1 MTDQDDPQE
10 PVRATPEQMQ
20 RIARKLILPHA
31 IFVPTA
37 MAACVWFVLYGLG
50 GEGKKAAAEAQCE
63 ASRVVAARVAPLAKG
78 EFAALAVRADPK
90 PMPELA
96 FNAPQGPATL
106 ASFKGKTILL
116 NAWATWCVPCR
127 EEMPALDRLQGA
139 GGVTVVALN
148 VDTAKKERAKA
159 FLGEIGAKSLG
170 FYQDDDGKSFE
181 ALRRTGK
188 VLGLPTTFVI
198 GPDGCEIA
206 ALAGPAKW
214 DGAQSAELVK
224 ALAASP

>member
-1 MTDQDDPQE
+1 MIDPDEPQE
-10 PVRATPEQMQ
+10 PVRATPEQMRQ
-20 RIARKLILPHA
+20 IARKLILPHA

-50 GEGKKAAAEAQCE
+50 GEGKKSAAGQCE
-63 ASRVVAARVAPLAKG
+63 ASRAVAERIAPLAKG
-78 EFAALAVRADPK
+78 DLAALAVRSEPK
-90 PMPELA
+90 PMPELRFA
-96 FNAPQGPATL
+96 GPQGPMTL
-106 ASFKGKTILL
+106 ADFKGKTILL

-139 GGVTVVALN
+139 AANVTVVALN
-148 VDTAKKERAKA
+148 VDTAKKERARA
-159 FLGEIGAKSLG
+159 FLGEIGVKLG
-170 FYQDDDGKSFE
+170 FYQDSDGASFE
-181 ALRRTGK
+181 ALRKAGK

-214 DGAQSAELVK
+214 DGDEAK
-224 ALAASP
+224 ALAKALE